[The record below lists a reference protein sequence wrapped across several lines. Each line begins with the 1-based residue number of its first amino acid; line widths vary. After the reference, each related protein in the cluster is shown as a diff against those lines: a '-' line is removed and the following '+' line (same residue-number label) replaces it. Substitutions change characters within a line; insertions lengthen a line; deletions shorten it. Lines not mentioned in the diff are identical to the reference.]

1 MRRTPITALLGLVLA
16 TAACRDVGLEDNRP
30 LEEAMQRPPSALV
43 AAVHTPAAEETQPV
57 IVEGRLWVPAG
68 TPVTLPATELRPIG
82 SARGHTL
89 YARAWARSPYGQV
102 FTRVQ
107 PDSAD
112 APTETAAAGP
122 ASGERWQAY
131 APVLGRSGAVPRSTS
146 AGSGEDHPAPT
157 PDTADES
164 GPPSS
169 PTEPAAPA
177 PDSAAGGH

>member
-16 TAACRDVGLEDNRP
+16 TPACRDVGLEDNRP

-43 AAVHTPAAEETQPV
+43 AAVHAPAAEETQPV

-82 SARGHTL
+82 SADGNTL

-112 APTETAAAGP
+112 EPRETAAAGP
-122 ASGERWQAY
+122 ATGERWQAY
-131 APVLGRSGAVPRSTS
+131 APILGRSGAVPGSTS
-146 AGSGEDHPAPT
+146 AGSGEDHPTPT
-157 PDTADES
+157 ADTADES
-164 GPPSS
+164 EPS
-169 PTEPAAPA
+169 APV
-177 PDSAAGGH
+177 PDSAVGGH